1 VRFESRVDTNT
12 AAPARD
18 SITESSTSGN
28 DDLDYAQQQP
38 MNNFELLQER
48 RELNTTSTPASRSD
62 HESSTLGEPNQ
73 EPQEQN
79 SIYSHGL
86 RARRTSTSSTK
97 PASKEAENSISGMS
111 DQEEEAE
118 NLKSSPKSFS
128 PRGPSRLASGAS
140 TATPF
145 SRVKSRFAE
154 PPKGTTPA
162 TSQQQ
167 QQRSGQQQQQQR
179 SSGQIRST
187 SGQQRSSSGQ
197 LRQSGLIP
205 RTGLLSRVTEEGE
218 LEEDLDPFRDI
229 DLPEK
234 FKSQHEKWGWVLL
247 VEWLVLVLM
256 VGALVC
262 SIVIH
267 KLKRVELWGLLL
279 WKWVVVALVTICGR
293 LVSGWVIRILV
304 FFLERSF
311 ILRKRVLY
319 FVYALRKGVQN
330 LLWLAFVLI
339 TWHFLLNPQVKNAIK
354 VLNYITK
361 ALVCFLIAA
370 VLVVVKIFLV
380 KVLAS
385 CFHVDKYFER
395 IRDSLFNQFVLE
407 TLMGPP
413 VEEERQSFVEDERLK
428 TEVAGL
434 KKAGAVAPG
443 LNMDQLTDS
452 FLSNKKPIQKDRP
465 QDVPKSGL
473 IGRSGLIIGVS
484 KHSSSNPD
492 AAGNGTSSGVDEKGI
507 SMQNLAKLNRRNVSA
522 WNMKRLINLVKH
534 AGVSTLTH
542 NIEDNLMEADGNVGD
557 QSNMEINCEWQ
568 AKVAAKQI
576 FKNVARPGHKYD
588 TPPHTLNPNPSIF
601 VSPADY
607 LASNFL
613 WRELWYF
620 CFFFGPK
627 KIKMETNLEL
637 QFLSCLG
644 KRSTFCFFLK
654 SYLLVVVCL
663 ISLFG
668 IL

>member
-1 VRFESRVDTNT
+1 
-12 AAPARD
+12 
-18 SITESSTSGN
+18 
-28 DDLDYAQQQP
+28 
-38 MNNFELLQER
+38 
-48 RELNTTSTPASRSD
+48 
-62 HESSTLGEPNQ
+62 
-73 EPQEQN
+73 
-79 SIYSHGL
+79 
-86 RARRTSTSSTK
+86 
-97 PASKEAENSISGMS
+97 MS

-118 NLKSSPKSFS
+118 NIKSTPKSFS
-128 PRGPSRLASGAS
+128 PRGLNRLASGAS

-167 QQRSGQQQQQQR
+167 QQRSGQQQKR

-205 RTGLLSRVTEEGE
+205 RTGLLSRVTEVEE

-234 FKSQHEKWGWVLL
+234 FKSQHAKWGWVLL
-247 VEWLVLVLM
+247 LEWLVLVLM

-330 LLWLAFVLI
+330 LLWLTFVLI

-443 LNMDQLTDS
+443 LNMDQLTES
-452 FLSNKKPIQKDRP
+452 FLSNKKSIQKDRP

-473 IGRSGLIIGVS
+473 IGRSGIIIGVS
-484 KHSSSNPD
+484 KHSSSNTE

-507 SMQNLAKLNRRNVSA
+507 SMENLTKLNRRNVSA

-534 AGVSTLTH
+534 TGVATLTH
-542 NIEDNLMEADGNVGD
+542 NIEDNLMEADGNMGD
-557 QSNMEINCEWQ
+557 QSSGEINSEWQ

-576 FKNVARPGHKYD
+576 FKNVARPG
-588 TPPHTLNPNPSIF
+588 
-601 VSPADY
+601 
-607 LASNFL
+607 
-613 WRELWYF
+613 R
-620 CFFFGPK
+620 
-627 KIKMETNLEL
+627 M
-637 QFLSCLG
+637 
-644 KRSTFCFFLK
+644 
-654 SYLLVVVCL
+654 
-663 ISLFG
+663 
-668 IL
+668 

>member
-1 VRFESRVDTNT
+1 
-12 AAPARD
+12 
-18 SITESSTSGN
+18 
-28 DDLDYAQQQP
+28 
-38 MNNFELLQER
+38 
-48 RELNTTSTPASRSD
+48 
-62 HESSTLGEPNQ
+62 
-73 EPQEQN
+73 
-79 SIYSHGL
+79 
-86 RARRTSTSSTK
+86 
-97 PASKEAENSISGMS
+97 MS
-111 DQEEEAE
+111 DEEEEAE
-118 NLKSSPKSFS
+118 NLKSSPKSFL
-128 PRGPSRLASGAS
+128 PRGLSRLGSGAS

-167 QQRSGQQQQQQR
+167 QQRSGQQKKM

-187 SGQQRSSSGQ
+187 SGQQRPSSGQ

-205 RTGLLSRVTEEGE
+205 RTGLLCRVTEEGE

-229 DLPEK
+229 DLPDK

-413 VEEERQSFVEDERLK
+413 VEEERQSFDEDERLK
-428 TEVAGL
+428 TELAGL

-452 FLSNKKPIQKDRP
+452 FLSTKKPIQKDQP

-473 IGRSGLIIGVS
+473 IGKSGLIIGVS
-484 KHSSSNPD
+484 KHSSSNTE
-492 AAGNGTSSGVDEKGI
+492 AAENGTSSCVDEKGI

-534 AGVSTLTH
+534 TGVATLTH
-542 NIEDNLMEADGNVGD
+542 NIEDNLMEPDGNVDD
-557 QSNMEINCEWQ
+557 QSNREINSEWQ

-576 FKNVARPGHKYD
+576 FKNVARPGRKYD
-588 TPPHTLNPNPSIF
+588 TLH
-601 VSPADY
+601 
-607 LASNFL
+607 
-613 WRELWYF
+613 
-620 CFFFGPK
+620 
-627 KIKMETNLEL
+627 
-637 QFLSCLG
+637 
-644 KRSTFCFFLK
+644 LK
-654 SYLLVVVCL
+654 P
-663 ISLFG
+663 
-668 IL
+668 

>member
-1 VRFESRVDTNT
+1 MSFDFGSLQQVDPPSRLIGTFLQRQKESGEHSLDMNLGFDLQSCCPEVQLLAASDHHHSSADQNRVLEPMTSSTSSDPFPLPISSRTATESPIITAAGSMTDLSRTATPATAASRILVRPPISSRVRFESRVDTNT

-18 SITESSTSGN
+18 SITENSTSGN

-38 MNNFELLQER
+38 MNNIQLLQEC
-48 RELNTTSTPASRSD
+48 RELNTSTPASRLD
-62 HESSTLGEPNQ
+62 HESSTPGKPNQ

-128 PRGPSRLASGAS
+128 PRGLSRLASGAS

-167 QQRSGQQQQQQR
+167 QQRSGQQQQQR

-205 RTGLLSRVTEEGE
+205 RTGLLSRVTEEEE

-229 DLPEK
+229 DIPDK

-279 WKWVVVALVTICGR
+279 WKWVVVALVTICRR

-330 LLWLAFVLI
+330 
-339 TWHFLLNPQVKNAIK
+339 
-354 VLNYITK
+354 
-361 ALVCFLIAA
+361 
-370 VLVVVKIFLV
+370 
-380 KVLAS
+380 
-385 CFHVDKYFER
+385 
-395 IRDSLFNQFVLE
+395 
-407 TLMGPP
+407 
-413 VEEERQSFVEDERLK
+413 EECD
-428 TEVAGL
+428 
-434 KKAGAVAPG
+434 
-443 LNMDQLTDS
+443 
-452 FLSNKKPIQKDRP
+452 
-465 QDVPKSGL
+465 
-473 IGRSGLIIGVS
+473 
-484 KHSSSNPD
+484 
-492 AAGNGTSSGVDEKGI
+492 
-507 SMQNLAKLNRRNVSA
+507 
-522 WNMKRLINLVKH
+522 
-534 AGVSTLTH
+534 
-542 NIEDNLMEADGNVGD
+542 
-557 QSNMEINCEWQ
+557 
-568 AKVAAKQI
+568 
-576 FKNVARPGHKYD
+576 
-588 TPPHTLNPNPSIF
+588 
-601 VSPADY
+601 
-607 LASNFL
+607 
-613 WRELWYF
+613 
-620 CFFFGPK
+620 
-627 KIKMETNLEL
+627 
-637 QFLSCLG
+637 
-644 KRSTFCFFLK
+644 
-654 SYLLVVVCL
+654 
-663 ISLFG
+663 
-668 IL
+668 